1 MFYYKI
7 LHYKEIIYAQISSAQ
22 FRANS
27 VSSCAFLCVNYFIKV
42 NIKYTECNKIAL
54 LDINLEEFLSEF
66 FKWWL

>member
-7 LHYKEIIYAQISSAQ
+7 LHDKEIIYAQISSAQ

-27 VSSCAFLCVNYFIKV
+27 VSSYAFLRVNYFIKV
-42 NIKYTECNKIAL
+42 NIKYTECSKIAL